1 MNIALTIVVALL
13 ITLISYLAYPVKTKL
28 FIAKL
33 LALPIILEFK
43 TKKLALL
50 GISVY
55 NERMRERGL
64 ITRHINTY
72 YKMLGKCLDLNTVIT
87 DFIVSFIGEE
97 NMATKIQR
105 KEDKIVYVPVSDRSS
120 EAPMRFTM
128 RSLSRREVAD
138 FKDGLIGI
146 SPQGRPNRVRSST
159 MKFEITLAR
168 LVGWSGVAYE
178 DGTSLPFDPSKRE
191 QLYDLLPSQ
200 IQDELE
206 AVFGD
211 GGYNPDALSDAKAL
225 ADEVNRDE

>member
-1 MNIALTIVVALL
+1 MSIILTIVIALL
-13 ITLISYLAYPVKTKL
+13 ITLISYLAYPVKTKYL
-28 FIAKL
+28 IANL
-33 LALPIILEFK
+33 LALPIIFEFQI
-43 TKKLALL
+43 KKLALL

-55 NERMRERGL
+55 NDRMRERGL

-72 YKMLGKCLDLNTVIT
+72 YKILGKCLDLNTVIT
-87 DFIVSFIGEE
+87 DFIVSFTGED

-105 KEDKIVYVPVSDRSS
+105 KEDKIVYTPVSDRNS
-120 EAPMRFTM
+120 ETPMKFTM

-146 SPQGRPNRVRSST
+146 SPAGRPNRVRSST

-168 LVGWSGVAYE
+168 LVGWSGVAYD
-178 DGTSLPFDPSKRE
+178 DGPAITFDPAKKE
-191 QLYDLLPSQ
+191 QLYDLLPTD